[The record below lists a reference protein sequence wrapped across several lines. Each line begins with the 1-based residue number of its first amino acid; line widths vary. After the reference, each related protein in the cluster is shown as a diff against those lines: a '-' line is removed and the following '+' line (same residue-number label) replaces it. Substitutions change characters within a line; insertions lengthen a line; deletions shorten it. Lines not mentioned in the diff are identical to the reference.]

1 MSAAGK
7 VAYYTYDAEGH
18 RIGKHYEDI
27 LYFIPE
33 GGISYTT
40 VRFPVDTKYFY
51 SGDTLTYVQIIDD
64 SARDI
69 ENLKSLY
76 FTYDAVGPLSVN
88 YNGTEYFYLKNA
100 QGDVTGIVD
109 DAGTQVVAY
118 TYDAWGKLLSTTGS
132 MAGTLGEYN
141 PLRYR
146 GYVYDTETGLYY
158 LNSRYYNPET
168 GRFINADG
176 YVSTG
181 QGFSGHNMFVYCGN
195 NPVMRQDDS
204 GRLFFSAVVSGVLG
218 AVFGGISA
226 AQNGENIVVGALV
239 GGLAGAFMG
248 IVGGFAGI
256 AVKAGANALKAAL
269 IVGTIGAATGAS
281 ADAFTQY
288 TNYELAKA
296 QSAKES
302 QTSATG
308 KSSNAGQGTQTKTVS
323 TGQSQ
328 ELITRV
334 QTSSSF
340 SEYVDSKRIVKA
352 AIIGGVFAAA
362 DLWGGCRVEKISF
375 SANNFQK
382 KVQEAMLSFESSFL
396 QFALDARLSG

>member
-51 SGDTLTYVQIIDD
+51 LGDTLSHATVEGYRYINDNE
-64 SARDI
+64 I
-69 ENLKSLY
+69 EVNMDMR

-100 QGDVTGIVD
+100 QGDVTGIVNA
-109 DAGTQVVAY
+109 AGTQVVAY

-168 GRFINADG
+168 GRFINADSQLNDDMLG
-176 YVSTG
+176 N
-181 QGFSGHNMFVYCGN
+181 NMFAYCSN
-195 NPVMRQDDS
+195 NPVVREDD
-204 GRLFFSAVVSGVLG
+204 G
-218 AVFGGISA
+218 
-226 AQNGENIVVGALV
+226 
-239 GGLAGAFMG
+239 
-248 IVGGFAGI
+248 
-256 AVKAGANALKAAL
+256 
-269 IVGTIGAATGAS
+269 
-281 ADAFTQY
+281 
-288 TNYELAKA
+288 
-296 QSAKES
+296 
-302 QTSATG
+302 
-308 KSSNAGQGTQTKTVS
+308 GQGWWTVA
-323 TGQSQ
+323 G
-328 ELITRV
+328 
-334 QTSSSF
+334 
-340 SEYVDSKRIVKA
+340 
-352 AIIGGVFAAA
+352 AIIGGVISAAIQISTNIAQGEKWNTGVLGAMAGGALYGAIIASTGNVAAA
-362 DLWGGCRVEKISF
+362 AFASSALESVVNEASAYVPLLGKLNNTAQKEVTKENIVSSVETVVFNTVVDGTIATATGVIAGKIIPTGDTWIKPQKFTTSFTGKYAVKSDLQSIFQAELNMAMKLYKKFCALGSSSKQQQTVSIFPVGG
-375 SANNFQK
+375 ANVMK
-382 KVQEAMLSFESSFL
+382 
-396 QFALDARLSG
+396 

>member
-109 DAGTQVVAY
+109 AAGTQVVAY

-168 GRFINADG
+168 GRFINADAE
-176 YVSTG
+176 SLITASPDSATWDKNL
-181 QGFSGHNMFVYCGN
+181 FAYCDN
-195 NPVMRQDDS
+195 NPIVRVDNGGNWWHVIVGAAVGVVAQYISDITISLAQGEDFADALKPTSTWVDYGAAALS
-204 GRLFFSAVVSGVLG
+204 GAFAATSIGLGTSVVVNAAISSVTYITNSAISNEAVSVAGIVESAVVG
-218 AVFGGISA
+218 
-226 AQNGENIVVGALV
+226 
-239 GGLAGAFMG
+239 AGAG
-248 IVGGFAGI
+248 VIGG
-256 AVKAGANALKAAL
+256 KGANAKNLQGVVKTSKEVLKTA
-269 IVGTIGAATGAS
+269 
-281 ADAFTQY
+281 
-288 TNYELAKA
+288 
-296 QSAKES
+296 
-302 QTSATG
+302 
-308 KSSNAGQGTQTKTVS
+308 VS
-323 TGQSQ
+323 TKKIAMYEKKIIS
-328 ELITRV
+328 
-334 QTSSSF
+334 
-340 SEYVDSKRIVKA
+340 VKKETA
-352 AIIGGVFAAA
+352 ASVARTFLATLASNIANAIKAIGK
-362 DLWGGCRVEKISF
+362 WR
-375 SANNFQK
+375 
-382 KVQEAMLSFESSFL
+382 
-396 QFALDARLSG
+396 